1 MSTVL
6 YNPSDKQIKRAKL
19 MSIELA
25 ATKNT
30 ILSESQQHFKEAW
43 LYCLGDLGSKEL
55 R

>member
-6 YNPSDKQIKRAKL
+6 YNPSDKQIKGAKL
-19 MSIELA
+19 SIELTA
-25 ATKNT
+25 AKNT
-30 ILSESQQHFKEAW
+30 ILLDSEQRFKKAW